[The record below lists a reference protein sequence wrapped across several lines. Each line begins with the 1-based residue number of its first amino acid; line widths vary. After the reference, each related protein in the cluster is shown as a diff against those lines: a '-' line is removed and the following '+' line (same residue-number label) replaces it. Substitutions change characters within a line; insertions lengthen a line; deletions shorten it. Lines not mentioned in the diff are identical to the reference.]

1 LLNSVTLPS
10 LYLSSLNG
18 FLARGASE
26 KGGFMAGSFNFFR
39 KYQRSMLV
47 AVAVL
52 AMLAFFVLPPFLQM
66 GAGSSSNDPIVVEW
80 KGGVVREDQLE
91 RAVALRTLVNRFL
104 MQAAATAGRDPSRLP
119 AFPEG
124 EELVVR
130 EMLLAKEAEKIGL
143 TVSNT
148 AINEFLAAWTNNMVR
163 QDQFDGIIAGL
174 RYGRAPVLAADLF
187 ESLRT
192 ALIARNTLLLFQTGF
207 SGDPPAWRWDFYKR
221 LEQSA
226 TVEVFP
232 IEVENLATSV
242 ELPNESKLKAYFD
255 TFKNDLPSAMSPNPG
270 FKEPHRIQYAS
281 LMADQKK
288 FEAAAGKTITDRDI
302 EEFYEKN
309 KETRFREAP
318 SAPPVT
324 KEPATVSS
332 DERRKETPSM
342 DSTKEKDSQDVS
354 DAPVKAAQET
364 DENAPKESKDA
375 KESES
380 KIKEKEAA
388 QPADSDSSSRS
399 HKSLVRTVTFQVEKE
414 ESSDAD
420 SSKNVKQQPA
430 EKPTAES
437 ENETTGSVEEKPKP
451 TEKEGEDSADSEKP
465 EMTFQPLDKVA
476 DQIRQEISRQR
487 ATETIDAIFSAL
499 AADLNAYAE
508 DRALWIARGK
518 DGDKEPSSPNVGKIA
533 EKQDLVA
540 VESDWTTVAEA
551 AGGGGIGS
559 SFEFVPDPSSRFG
572 IRQQRWLETMFGDG
586 TITLRPVTSRDA
598 EGNRYFS
605 WKQGD
610 KEERVP
616 TFAEARSNVEK
627 AWRIVEARPIAV
639 KEAAALVD
647 KTGGKSFKEALSE
660 SEFEQVK
667 EIGPFTWLTQGDV
680 GVNGAPVLSSPEGL
694 VMPGNK
700 MMQKIFSVAKGQSVT
715 TFNEPQTICYVIRL
729 LEYKPADEELQKRF
743 EGVLGDQRRLSMVAQ
758 TAFAEVFMDWIAS
771 LEKDLELTWNRDPRL
786 PR

>member
-1 LLNSVTLPS
+1 
-10 LYLSSLNG
+10 
-18 FLARGASE
+18 
-26 KGGFMAGSFNFFR
+26 MAGSFNFFR

-66 GAGSSSNDPIVVEW
+66 GAGSSSADPVVVEW
-80 KGGVVREDQLE
+80 EGGAVREDQLE

-255 TFKNDLPSAMSPNPG
+255 TYKNDLPSAMSPNPG

-288 FEAAAGKTITDRDI
+288 FEAAAESTITDKDI

-324 KEPATVSS
+324 KEPATNPD
-332 DERRKETPSM
+332 DESRKKKPTMESA
-342 DSTKEKDSQDVS
+342 KEKSPQDVS
-354 DAPVKAAQET
+354 DAPVNAGQET
-364 DENAPKESKDA
+364 GENAPKKSKDSKENERKVEG
-375 KESES
+375 KESAEPS
-380 KIKEKEAA
+380 
-388 QPADSDSSSRS
+388 DSDTSFRDR
-399 HKSLVRTVTFQVEKE
+399 KTPVRTVAFQVEKE
-414 ESSDAD
+414 GSSQVEKKESSDTE
-420 SSKNVKQQPA
+420 SSKNVKQKA
-430 EKPTAES
+430 DEKPTVEIKTA
-437 ENETTGSVEEKPKP
+437 GSGEEKQKSP
-451 TEKEGEDSADSEKP
+451 EKEGEDSADSE
-465 EMTFQPLDKVA
+465 ESAMTFQPLDKVA

-518 DGDKEPSSPNVGKIA
+518 DGDKEPSPPNVEKIA

-616 TFAEARSNVEK
+616 SFTEARSNVEK
-627 AWRIVEARPIAV
+627 AWRIVEARPIAL
-639 KEAAALVD
+639 KQATALVD
-647 KTGGKSFKEALSE
+647 KTGAKSFEESLSK
-660 SEFEQVK
+660 SEFKQV
-667 EIGPFTWLTQGDV
+667 EEVGPFTWLTQGAV

-700 MMQKIFSVAKGQSVT
+700 MMQKIFSVSEGQSIAS
-715 TFNEPQTICYVIRL
+715 FNEPQTICYVVRL
-729 LEYKPADEELQKRF
+729 LEYKPAEEELQNRF
-743 EGVLGDQRRLSMVAQ
+743 EDVLGDQRRLSMVAQ
-758 TAFAEVFMDWIAS
+758 TAFAEVFMDWIAT
-771 LEKDLELTWNRDPRL
+771 LEKDLELTWNRDPRP

>member
-1 LLNSVTLPS
+1 
-10 LYLSSLNG
+10 
-18 FLARGASE
+18 
-26 KGGFMAGSFNFFR
+26 
-39 KYQRSMLV
+39 
-47 AVAVL
+47 
-52 AMLAFFVLPPFLQM
+52 M
-66 GAGSSSNDPIVVEW
+66 GAGSSSNDPVVVEW

-226 TVEVFP
+226 TLEVFP

-242 ELPNESKLKAYFD
+242 ELPNDSKLNGYFD

-288 FEAAAGKTITDRDI
+288 FEAAAEKTITDRDI

-324 KEPATVSS
+324 KEPATDS
-332 DERRKETPSM
+332 DDEQRKKKSDDGQRKETPAM
-342 DSTKEKDSQDVS
+342 DSTKEKKSEDVS
-354 DAPVKAAQET
+354 DAPVNVVQET
-364 DENAPKESKDA
+364 GENAPKESKDA
-375 KESES
+375 KEGESEI
-380 KIKEKEAA
+380 KEKEKEAA

-399 HKSLVRTVTFQVEKE
+399 HKTLVRTVAFQVEKE

-420 SSKNVKQQPA
+420 SSKDVKQQSD
-430 EKPTAES
+430 ETPTAES
-437 ENETTGSVEEKPKP
+437 ENETIGSVEEKPKP
-451 TEKEGEDSADSEKP
+451 TEKEGEDAADSEKP
-465 EMTFQPLDKVA
+465 EMTFQPLAKVA

-518 DGDKEPSSPNVGKIA
+518 DGDKEPSSPNVEKIA

-627 AWRIVEARPIAV
+627 AWRIVEARPIAL

-700 MMQKIFSVAKGQSVT
+700 MMQKIFSIAKGQSLT
-715 TFNEPQTICYVIRL
+715 AFNEPKTICYVIRL

-771 LEKDLELTWNRDPRL
+771 LEKDLELTWIRDPRL

>member
-1 LLNSVTLPS
+1 
-10 LYLSSLNG
+10 
-18 FLARGASE
+18 
-26 KGGFMAGSFNFFR
+26 
-39 KYQRSMLV
+39 MLV

-66 GAGSSSNDPIVVEW
+66 GAGSSSNDPVVVEW

-226 TVEVFP
+226 TLEVFP

-242 ELPNESKLKAYFD
+242 ELPNDSKLNGYFD

-288 FEAAAGKTITDRDI
+288 FEAAAEKTITDRDI

-324 KEPATVSS
+324 KEPATDS
-332 DERRKETPSM
+332 DDEQRKKTSDDGQRKETPAM
-342 DSTKEKDSQDVS
+342 DSTIEKKSEDVS
-354 DAPVKAAQET
+354 DAPVNVVQET
-364 DENAPKESKDA
+364 GENAPKESKDA
-375 KESES
+375 KEGESE
-380 KIKEKEAA
+380 IKEKEAA
-388 QPADSDSSSRS
+388 QPADSDSSSKS
-399 HKSLVRTVTFQVEKE
+399 HKTLVRTVAFQVEKE

-420 SSKNVKQQPA
+420 SSKDVKQQSD

-437 ENETTGSVEEKPKP
+437 ENETIGSVEEKPKP
-451 TEKEGEDSADSEKP
+451 TEKEGEDTADSEKP

-518 DGDKEPSSPNVGKIA
+518 DGDKEPSSPNVEKIA

-627 AWRIVEARPIAV
+627 AWRIVEARPIAL
-639 KEAAALVD
+639 KEATALVD

-715 TFNEPQTICYVIRL
+715 AFNEPKTICYVIRL

-758 TAFAEVFMDWIAS
+758 TAFAEVFMDWIAR
-771 LEKDLELTWNRDPRL
+771 LEKDLELTWIRDPRL

>member
-1 LLNSVTLPS
+1 
-10 LYLSSLNG
+10 
-18 FLARGASE
+18 
-26 KGGFMAGSFNFFR
+26 
-39 KYQRSMLV
+39 MLV

-66 GAGSSSNDPIVVEW
+66 GAGSSSNDPVVVEW
-80 KGGVVREDQLE
+80 KGGAVREDQLE

-226 TVEVFP
+226 TLEVFP

-242 ELPNESKLKAYFD
+242 ELPNDSKLNGYFD

-288 FEAAAGKTITDRDI
+288 FEAAAEKTITDRDI

-324 KEPATVSS
+324 KEPATDS
-332 DERRKETPSM
+332 DDEQRKKTSDDGQRKETPAM
-342 DSTKEKDSQDVS
+342 DSTKEKKSEDVS
-354 DAPVKAAQET
+354 DAPVNVVQET
-364 DENAPKESKDA
+364 GENAPKESKDA
-375 KESES
+375 KEGESE
-380 KIKEKEAA
+380 IKEKEAA

-399 HKSLVRTVTFQVEKE
+399 HKTLVRTVAFQVEKE

-420 SSKNVKQQPA
+420 SSKDVKQQSD

-437 ENETTGSVEEKPKP
+437 ENETIGSVEEKPKP
-451 TEKEGEDSADSEKP
+451 TEKEGEDAADSEKP

-518 DGDKEPSSPNVGKIA
+518 DGDKEPSSPNVEKIA

-540 VESDWTTVAEA
+540 IESDWTTVAEA

-627 AWRIVEARPIAV
+627 AWRIVEARPIAL
-639 KEAAALVD
+639 KEATALVD

-667 EIGPFTWLTQGDV
+667 EIAPFTWLTQGDV

-715 TFNEPQTICYVIRL
+715 AFNEPKTICYVIRL

-771 LEKDLELTWNRDPRL
+771 LEKDLELTWIRDPRL

>member
-1 LLNSVTLPS
+1 
-10 LYLSSLNG
+10 
-18 FLARGASE
+18 
-26 KGGFMAGSFNFFR
+26 
-39 KYQRSMLV
+39 
-47 AVAVL
+47 
-52 AMLAFFVLPPFLQM
+52 
-66 GAGSSSNDPIVVEW
+66 
-80 KGGVVREDQLE
+80 
-91 RAVALRTLVNRFL
+91 
-104 MQAAATAGRDPSRLP
+104 
-119 AFPEG
+119 
-124 EELVVR
+124 
-130 EMLLAKEAEKIGL
+130 
-143 TVSNT
+143 
-148 AINEFLAAWTNNMVR
+148 MVR

-226 TVEVFP
+226 TLEVFP

-242 ELPNESKLKAYFD
+242 ELPNDSKLNGYFD

-288 FEAAAGKTITDRDI
+288 FEAAADKTITDRDI

-324 KEPATVSS
+324 KEPATDS
-332 DERRKETPSM
+332 DDEQRKKTSDDGQRKETPAI
-342 DSTKEKDSQDVS
+342 DSTKEKAPQDVS
-354 DAPVKAAQET
+354 DASEKVDQET
-364 DENAPKESKDA
+364 GENAPKESKDA
-375 KESES
+375 KEGESE
-380 KIKEKEAA
+380 IKEKEAA

-399 HKSLVRTVTFQVEKE
+399 HKTLVRTVAFQVEKE

-420 SSKNVKQQPA
+420 SSKDVKQQSD

-437 ENETTGSVEEKPKP
+437 ENETIGSVEEKPKP
-451 TEKEGEDSADSEKP
+451 TEKEGEDAADSEKP

-518 DGDKEPSSPNVGKIA
+518 DGDKEPSSPNVEKIA
-533 EKQDLVA
+533 EKQDLIA

-627 AWRIVEARPIAV
+627 AWRIVEARPIAL
-639 KEAAALVD
+639 KEATALVD

-715 TFNEPQTICYVIRL
+715 AFNEPKTICYVIRL

-771 LEKDLELTWNRDPRL
+771 LEKDLELTWIRDPRL

>member
-1 LLNSVTLPS
+1 
-10 LYLSSLNG
+10 
-18 FLARGASE
+18 
-26 KGGFMAGSFNFFR
+26 
-39 KYQRSMLV
+39 MLV

-66 GAGSSSNDPIVVEW
+66 GAGSSSNDPVVVEW

-226 TVEVFP
+226 TLEVFP

-242 ELPNESKLKAYFD
+242 ELPNDSKLNGYFD

-288 FEAAAGKTITDRDI
+288 FEAAADKTITDRDI

-324 KEPATVSS
+324 KEPATDS
-332 DERRKETPSM
+332 DDEQRKKTSDDGQRKETPAM
-342 DSTKEKDSQDVS
+342 DSTKEKKSEDVS
-354 DAPVKAAQET
+354 DAPVNVVQET
-364 DENAPKESKDA
+364 GENAPKESKDA
-375 KESES
+375 KEGESE
-380 KIKEKEAA
+380 IKEKEAA

-399 HKSLVRTVTFQVEKE
+399 HKTLVRTVAFQVEKE

-420 SSKNVKQQPA
+420 SSKDVKQQSD

-437 ENETTGSVEEKPKP
+437 ENETIGSVEEKPKP
-451 TEKEGEDSADSEKP
+451 TEKEGEDAADSEKP

-518 DGDKEPSSPNVGKIA
+518 DGDKEPSSPNVEKIA

-627 AWRIVEARPIAV
+627 AWRIVEARPIAL

-715 TFNEPQTICYVIRL
+715 AFNEPKTICYVIRL

-771 LEKDLELTWNRDPRL
+771 LEKDLELTWIRDPRL

>member
-1 LLNSVTLPS
+1 
-10 LYLSSLNG
+10 
-18 FLARGASE
+18 
-26 KGGFMAGSFNFFR
+26 
-39 KYQRSMLV
+39 MLV

-518 DGDKEPSSPNVGKIA
+518 DGDKKPSSPNVGKIA

>member
-1 LLNSVTLPS
+1 
-10 LYLSSLNG
+10 
-18 FLARGASE
+18 
-26 KGGFMAGSFNFFR
+26 
-39 KYQRSMLV
+39 
-47 AVAVL
+47 
-52 AMLAFFVLPPFLQM
+52 
-66 GAGSSSNDPIVVEW
+66 
-80 KGGVVREDQLE
+80 
-91 RAVALRTLVNRFL
+91 
-104 MQAAATAGRDPSRLP
+104 
-119 AFPEG
+119 
-124 EELVVR
+124 
-130 EMLLAKEAEKIGL
+130 MLLAKEADKIGL

-518 DGDKEPSSPNVGKIA
+518 DGDKKPSSPNVGKIA

>member
-1 LLNSVTLPS
+1 
-10 LYLSSLNG
+10 
-18 FLARGASE
+18 
-26 KGGFMAGSFNFFR
+26 
-39 KYQRSMLV
+39 MLV

>member
-1 LLNSVTLPS
+1 
-10 LYLSSLNG
+10 
-18 FLARGASE
+18 
-26 KGGFMAGSFNFFR
+26 
-39 KYQRSMLV
+39 
-47 AVAVL
+47 
-52 AMLAFFVLPPFLQM
+52 M

-518 DGDKEPSSPNVGKIA
+518 DGDKKPSSPNVGKIA

>member
-1 LLNSVTLPS
+1 
-10 LYLSSLNG
+10 
-18 FLARGASE
+18 
-26 KGGFMAGSFNFFR
+26 
-39 KYQRSMLV
+39 MLV

-66 GAGSSSNDPIVVEW
+66 GAGSSSADPVVVEW
-80 KGGVVREDQLE
+80 KGGAVREDQLE

-288 FEAAAGKTITDRDI
+288 FEAAAEKTITDKDI

-324 KEPATVSS
+324 KEPATNQ
-332 DERRKETPSM
+332 DDGPREKTPAMESAN
-342 DSTKEKDSQDVS
+342 EKAPQDVS
-354 DAPVKAAQET
+354 DAPVNAGQET
-364 DENAPKESKDA
+364 GVKVPKKSKDSKKNKSKVEEKESA
-375 KESES
+375 EPS
-380 KIKEKEAA
+380 
-388 QPADSDSSSRS
+388 DSDTSFRDR
-399 HKSLVRTVTFQVEKE
+399 KTPVRTVAFQVEEESSQVEKE
-414 ESSDAD
+414 ESSQVEKKESSDTE
-420 SSKNVKQQPA
+420 SSKNVKKESDKQSTVESKTA
-430 EKPTAES
+430 GSDGEKQKSP
-437 ENETTGSVEEKPKP
+437 
-451 TEKEGEDSADSEKP
+451 EKEGEDSAESEKP

-487 ATETIDAIFSAL
+487 ATETIDAIFSAI

-518 DGDKEPSSPNVGKIA
+518 DGDKEPSPLNVEKIA

-616 TFAEARSNVEK
+616 TFTEARSNVEK
-627 AWRIVEARPIAV
+627 AWRIVEARPIAL
-639 KEAAALVD
+639 KQATALVD
-647 KTGGKSFKEALSE
+647 KTGAKSFEESLSK
-660 SEFEQVK
+660 SEFEQVEK
-667 EIGPFTWLTQGDV
+667 VGPFTWLTQGAV

-700 MMQKIFSVAKGQSVT
+700 MMQKIFSVSEGQSIAS
-715 TFNEPQTICYVIRL
+715 FNEPQTICYVVRL
-729 LEYKPADEELQKRF
+729 LEYKPAEEELQKRF

>member
-1 LLNSVTLPS
+1 
-10 LYLSSLNG
+10 
-18 FLARGASE
+18 
-26 KGGFMAGSFNFFR
+26 
-39 KYQRSMLV
+39 MLV

-420 SSKNVKQQPA
+420 SSKNAKQQPA

-437 ENETTGSVEEKPKP
+437 ENETTGSVEEKSKP

>member
-1 LLNSVTLPS
+1 
-10 LYLSSLNG
+10 
-18 FLARGASE
+18 
-26 KGGFMAGSFNFFR
+26 
-39 KYQRSMLV
+39 MLV

-66 GAGSSSNDPIVVEW
+66 GAGSSSNDPVVVEW

-226 TVEVFP
+226 TLEVFP

-242 ELPNESKLKAYFD
+242 ELPNDSKLNGYFD

-288 FEAAAGKTITDRDI
+288 FEAAAEKTITDRDI

-324 KEPATVSS
+324 KEPATDS
-332 DERRKETPSM
+332 DDEQRKKTSDDGQRKETPAM
-342 DSTKEKDSQDVS
+342 DSTKEKKSEDVS
-354 DAPVKAAQET
+354 DAPVNVVQET
-364 DENAPKESKDA
+364 GENAPKESKDA
-375 KESES
+375 KEGESE
-380 KIKEKEAA
+380 IKEKEAA

-399 HKSLVRTVTFQVEKE
+399 HKTLVRTVAFQVEKE

-420 SSKNVKQQPA
+420 SSKDVKQQSD

-451 TEKEGEDSADSEKP
+451 TEKEGEDTADSEKP

-518 DGDKEPSSPNVGKIA
+518 DGDKEPSSPNVEKIA

-540 VESDWTTVAEA
+540 IESDWTTVAEA

-627 AWRIVEARPIAV
+627 AWRIVEARPIAL

-700 MMQKIFSVAKGQSVT
+700 MMQKIFSVAEGQSVT
-715 TFNEPQTICYVIRL
+715 AFNEPKTICYVIRL

-771 LEKDLELTWNRDPRL
+771 LEKDLELTWIRDPRL

>member
-1 LLNSVTLPS
+1 
-10 LYLSSLNG
+10 
-18 FLARGASE
+18 
-26 KGGFMAGSFNFFR
+26 
-39 KYQRSMLV
+39 
-47 AVAVL
+47 
-52 AMLAFFVLPPFLQM
+52 
-66 GAGSSSNDPIVVEW
+66 
-80 KGGVVREDQLE
+80 
-91 RAVALRTLVNRFL
+91 
-104 MQAAATAGRDPSRLP
+104 
-119 AFPEG
+119 
-124 EELVVR
+124 
-130 EMLLAKEAEKIGL
+130 
-143 TVSNT
+143 
-148 AINEFLAAWTNNMVR
+148 
-163 QDQFDGIIAGL
+163 
-174 RYGRAPVLAADLF
+174 
-187 ESLRT
+187 
-192 ALIARNTLLLFQTGF
+192 
-207 SGDPPAWRWDFYKR
+207 
-221 LEQSA
+221 
-226 TVEVFP
+226 
-232 IEVENLATSV
+232 VENLATSV
-242 ELPNESKLKAYFD
+242 ELPNKSKLKAYFD